1 MWRIGGHDRNKA
13 RAQAPSSAVNRQ
25 LQFTFDD
32 VIDLFLRVEMLVD
45 RGARVELVMRE
56 RHAWRSEIAA
66 SPARQAFDSRQ
77 FAGVDERVAEYHVH
91 SEPASALIFRTPV
104 THCHICG
111 RLGYAKAQ
119 SSDHQARQECPSRRN
134 L

>member
-45 RGARVELVMRE
+45 RRARVELVMRE
-56 RHAWRSEIAA
+56 SCLNRNSGLS
-66 SPARQAFDSRQ
+66 SPASVR
-77 FAGVDERVAEYHVH
+77 
-91 SEPASALIFRTPV
+91 
-104 THCHICG
+104 
-111 RLGYAKAQ
+111 
-119 SSDHQARQECPSRRN
+119 
-134 L
+134 

>member
-1 MWRIGGHDRNKA
+1 MTLLFEIAFTACGLLEGTTATKPGPKRRV
-13 RAQAPSSAVNRQ
+13 APSIV
-25 LQFTFDD
+25 QFTFDD

-56 RHAWRSEIAA
+56 RHAWRIEIAA

-77 FAGVDERVAEYHVH
+77 FAGVDERLAEYHVH
-91 SEPASALIFRTPV
+91 SEPASALILRTPV

-111 RLGYAKAQ
+111 RLGYA
-119 SSDHQARQECPSRRN
+119 
-134 L
+134 